1 MTKTDGQAI
10 DSSHCKE
17 PEKVTFDPPGL
28 TGRMLVPN
36 GEMLIVRDVPAAF
49 CSIVAATLRQSPHSQ
64 RSIALSGGPTAK
76 KCYEALS
83 AYSVSP
89 GMDWSNVTVFMS
101 DERCVP
107 MDHPDS
113 NGGMVRDTLVAK
125 IGKLGAFHPMDC
137 VAGPE
142 VYGNLISGVL
152 PFDLVHLGM
161 GPDGHTASLFPGSP
175 LLNYDPSNHNGSDS
189 NNPSRRMPDGDK
201 ASDHPPG
208 TSLVALSRDP
218 NRLNPHDRMTLT
230 LPAINASR
238 HAIFT
243 VAGKEKLQ
251 AMKRV
256 GAGDDIP
263 ALRVHASTVVW
274 IVDEDAAP

>member
-1 MTKTDGQAI
+1 MIKADRQAV
-10 DSSHCKE
+10 DSSHGVE
-17 PEKVTFDPPGL
+17 SEKVAFDPPGL
-28 TGRMLVPN
+28 TGRVPVPN
-36 GEMLIVRDVPAAF
+36 GEMLVVRDVPAAF
-49 CSIVAATLRQSPHSQ
+49 CSIVAAILGQSPRSR

-83 AYSVSP
+83 AYSVSSC
-89 GMDWSNVTVFMS
+89 MDWSGVAIFMS

-113 NGGMVRDTLVAK
+113 NSGMVRETLVAK

-142 VYGNLISGVL
+142 AYSSIISGVL
-152 PFDLVHLGM
+152 PFDLIHLGM

-175 LLNYDPSNHNGSDS
+175 LLDYDPPGHNSSDDHK
-189 NNPSRRMPDGDK
+189 PSRRLPDENK
-201 ASDHPPG
+201 PSDRPPG
-208 TSLVALSRDP
+208 ISLVALSRDP
-218 NRLNPHDRMTLT
+218 NHLNPYDRMTLT

-256 GAGDDIP
+256 SAGDGIP
-263 ALRVHASTVVW
+263 ALRVHAGIVVW